1 MADNVLKKYFRQ
13 VKASANLPSRGW
25 WYDEDL
31 IDAKP
36 EAIPVLGYTAA
47 DELMLLTPD
56 KLITGE
62 STYDIIRSCVPSIKD
77 PKKLVKIDIDALM
90 VAIKIATSGNIY
102 SFSCKCPLCIE
113 RYNNIL
119 NVKSKDLFKKD
130 YMLLNDVENKEVRD
144 AVASQINDLKLQHE
158 MCIDE
163 QTINVDARE
172 FLAKTDYIEENE
184 KEIIL
189 KNGLNIKLKPY
200 LFSDFIEFQT
210 IQFRYEKL
218 QYLLQQREN
227 MKLSDE
233 ELTEINKQTVA
244 VLKNLINSHN
254 VLLIGSIKEIST
266 PEGETVVDYNSI
278 KEFVENIDIDTTKEL
293 EAAVS
298 KLNNK
303 GVPSSIDVKCPYC
316 NGTFKLNG
324 VSFTESSFFG

>member
-1 MADNVLKKYFRQ
+1 M
-13 VKASANLPSRGW
+13 
-25 WYDEDL
+25 
-31 IDAKP
+31 
-36 EAIPVLGYTAA
+36 
-47 DELMLLTPD
+47 
-56 KLITGE
+56 
-62 STYDIIRSCVPSIKD
+62 
-77 PKKLVKIDIDALM
+77 
-90 VAIKIATSGNIY
+90 
-102 SFSCKCPLCIE
+102 
-113 RYNNIL
+113 
-119 NVKSKDLFKKD
+119 
-130 YMLLNDVENKEVRD
+130 
-144 AVASQINDLKLQHE
+144 
-158 MCIDE
+158 
-163 QTINVDARE
+163 
-172 FLAKTDYIEENE
+172 
-184 KEIIL
+184 
-189 KNGLNIKLKPY
+189 
-200 LFSDFIEFQT
+200 FSDFIEFQT